1 LSPVRAVFIK
11 ELLDSLRD
19 KKAVMSAMLFP
30 IFGPAVIYFMM
41 TAMISIR
48 SEVQETAVPIQNMD
62 NAPHL
67 IRWLTER
74 GVTFERFDG
83 DARDAV
89 EAKDKDFVLIIPDA
103 YQKRFAESRTAYVE
117 VVHDSSRADA
127 QAATQRIASL
137 IRGYN
142 GEIAALRLIT
152 RGVSPDVMR
161 AVEAREIEIASKQ
174 QIAARA
180 LTFIPMYIV
189 LAAFVS
195 GMGVAVDSTAG
206 ERERSTLEALLINP
220 VDRSVFVTGKWLAA
234 AGFASVGVILTML
247 LCVIVLQHIP
257 LEELG
262 LKFQVTPMQVIA
274 MVLATFPLAFLAT
287 SMQLLLGSFA
297 KSFKDA
303 QSYIGFLVF
312 LPMAPA
318 IFTVFNPIA
327 TQTWMFAIPCL
338 GQHLLLTD
346 VMGGKPVPAVGYVL
360 SAISTMIVAAG
371 LVQVT
376 ARFFKRE
383 SIIFS

>member
-1 LSPVRAVFIK
+1 
-11 ELLDSLRD
+11 
-19 KKAVMSAMLFP
+19 
-30 IFGPAVIYFMM
+30 
-41 TAMISIR
+41 
-48 SEVQETAVPIQNMD
+48 
-62 NAPHL
+62 
-67 IRWLTER
+67 
-74 GVTFERFDG
+74 
-83 DARDAV
+83 
-89 EAKDKDFVLIIPDA
+89 
-103 YQKRFAESRTAYVE
+103 
-117 VVHDSSRADA
+117 
-127 QAATQRIASL
+127 
-137 IRGYN
+137 
-142 GEIAALRLIT
+142 
-152 RGVSPDVMR
+152 
-161 AVEAREIEIASKQ
+161 
-174 QIAARA
+174 
-180 LTFIPMYIV
+180 MYIV

-287 SMQLLLGSFA
+287 SMQLLLGIFA

>member
-1 LSPVRAVFIK
+1 MSPVRAVFIK

-152 RGVSPDVMR
+152 RGVSPDVIR

-247 LCVIVLQHIP
+247 LCVIVL
-257 LEELG
+257 
-262 LKFQVTPMQVIA
+262 
-274 MVLATFPLAFLAT
+274 
-287 SMQLLLGSFA
+287 
-297 KSFKDA
+297 
-303 QSYIGFLVF
+303 
-312 LPMAPA
+312 
-318 IFTVFNPIA
+318 
-327 TQTWMFAIPCL
+327 W
-338 GQHLLLTD
+338 
-346 VMGGKPVPAVGYVL
+346 
-360 SAISTMIVAAG
+360 
-371 LVQVT
+371 
-376 ARFFKRE
+376 
-383 SIIFS
+383 